1 MKKLIAFMLLGISLI
16 GNAQTNKT
24 DSLKQLLQ
32 NEKKDTNRVLTLVRL
47 GHVYLDSKPDTTL
60 LLAIQ
65 GLSLSQQI
73 GFVRGEASCLGSMA
87 DAYDNLG
94 NYPKALENYFRA
106 LKINESINNSRGV
119 RGNLGAIGSVYIE
132 QGEIRL
138 GLEYT
143 FKAKAMAEKDKN
155 ERAIAIYLLN
165 IGDDYRHIQLFDS
178 AKMYTQQC
186 LELVKRLED
195 TDLIGTA
202 LNNLGEI
209 YSAMNE
215 NSVALK
221 YYRLGIPY
229 LQNAEDDDVQCE
241 TYLGMARIF
250 QKTAQPD
257 SCFHYAR
264 LSFSIAKN
272 DGFTKR
278 IYYASI
284 FLTDYYKTTRNIDS
298 AFAYQQ
304 VTMATKDSLFSEDK
318 VKQIQNLSFQ
328 EKLRQQEIADEKQR
342 VTEERKNNL
351 QLIGITAFIIT
362 FILFFLLFVRRKT
375 KPRTIE
381 FFGIVA
387 LLLVFEFIALF
398 IHPYIERWTHH
409 RPVYM
414 LLILVGIA
422 AILVPIH
429 HKTEKLIKEKL
440 AHKIHPIHS

>member
-1 MKKLIAFMLLGISLI
+1 MLLGISLI

-47 GHVYLDSKPDTTL
+47 GRVYLDSKPDTTL

-65 GLSLSQQI
+65 GFSLSQQI
-73 GFVRGEASCLGSMA
+73 AFVRGEAACLGTMA

-106 LKINESINNSRGV
+106 LTINESINNSRGI
-119 RGNLGAIGSVYIE
+119 RSNLGAIGSVYVE
-132 QGEIRL
+132 QGEYRL

-155 ERAIAIYLLN
+155 EGAIDIYLLN
-165 IGDDYRHIQLFDS
+165 IGDDYRHIRLFDS
-178 AKMYTQQC
+178 AKIYTQQS
-186 LELVKRLED
+186 LELAKRLD
-195 TDLIGTA
+195 DADLIGTA
-202 LNNLGEI
+202 LNNLGQI

-215 NSVALK
+215 NAVALK

-241 TYLGMARIF
+241 TYLGMAKIF
-250 QKTAQPD
+250 SKTAQLD
-257 SCFHYAR
+257 SCLHYAG
-264 LSFSIAKN
+264 LSFSIAQN
-272 DGFTKR
+272 DRLTKR
-278 IYYASI
+278 IYEASI
-284 FLTDYYKTTRNIDS
+284 FLTDHYKTSRNIDS

-304 VTMATKDSLFSEDK
+304 ITMATKDSLFSEDK
-318 VKQIQNLSFQ
+318 VKQVQNLSFQ
-328 EKLRQQEIADEKQR
+328 EKLRQQEIAEEKQKA
-342 VTEERKNNL
+342 EAERKNNL

-362 FILFFLLFVRRKT
+362 FILFFLLFVSRRT

-381 FFGIVA
+381 FFGIVS

-398 IHPYIERWTHH
+398 IHPYIEKWTHH
-409 RPVYM
+409 TPVYM

-422 AILVPIH
+422 AVLVPIH

-440 AHKIHPIHS
+440 AHRIHPGRP

>member
-1 MKKLIAFMLLGISLI
+1 MKKLITSLLLCISVI
-16 GNAQTNKT
+16 TNAQTNKT

-47 GHVYLDSKPDTTL
+47 GRVYLDSKPDTSL
-60 LLAIQ
+60 LLGIQ

-73 GFVRGEASCLGSMA
+73 GFARSEAACLGAMA

-106 LKINESINNSRGV
+106 LKINESINNLRGIRV
-119 RGNLGAIGSVYIE
+119 NLGSIGSVYVQ
-132 QGEIRL
+132 QGEYRL

-143 FKAKAMAEKDKN
+143 FKAKAMAEKDNN

-165 IGDDYRHIQLFDS
+165 IGDDYRHIRLFDS
-178 AKMYTQQC
+178 AKMYTHQC
-186 LELVKRLED
+186 LELVKRLDD

-202 LNNLGEI
+202 LNNFGQI

-215 NSVALK
+215 NSEALK

-241 TYLGMARIF
+241 TYLGMAKIF
-250 QKTAQPD
+250 GKTAQPD

-264 LSFSIAKN
+264 LSFGIAKN
-272 DGFTKR
+272 GGFTKR
-278 IYYASI
+278 IYDASI
-284 FLTDYYKTTRNIDS
+284 FLTDYYKITRNIDS

-304 VTMATKDSLFSEDK
+304 ITIESKDSLFSEDK
-318 VKQIQNLSFQ
+318 VKQVQNLSFQ
-328 EKLRQQEIADEKQR
+328 EKLRQQEIAEEKQKA
-342 VTEERKNNL
+342 EAERKNNL

-398 IHPYIERWTHH
+398 LHPHIERWTHH

-429 HKTEKLIKEKL
+429 HKMEKLIKEKL
-440 AHKIHPIHS
+440 AHKIHPVHS